1 MSTQLDTPTP
11 SAPTSEPNST
21 SLESWLQNRRAQLQE
36 KHEHDLAVPGF
47 EGRLFGVYHTPAYAE
62 LRAIGRRN
70 EQLKLDESTQEL
82 YGFADLIINAC
93 DRIYAV
99 GEDGSTADLPKWSV
113 DLARKFGIDNPEVNT
128 ARKAVLAIF
137 DGHETNLAQHAAELV
152 EAMQGT
158 NEETDEQL
166 AGESEAAA

>member
-1 MSTQLDTPTP
+1 MSQENTSTP

-36 KHEHDLAVPGF
+36 KHEHELAVPGF
-47 EGRLFGVYHTPAYAE
+47 EGRVIGVYHTPAYAE

-93 DRIYAV
+93 DRVYAV
-99 GEDGSTADLPKWSV
+99 GTDGTHAELGRWGV
-113 DLARKFGIDNPEVNT
+113 DLAKKFGVTNPSVDT

-152 EAMQGT
+152 EAMQST